1 MSAAPR
7 RPPPRWVLTHLR
19 PGENVLWW
27 ARPSLAGLVPIT
39 ASALGGAVLLVVTHR
54 LGIEDPGPLQGA
66 SALVVAALGL
76 LFEFG
81 RRLAQLRFTTF
92 VVTDRHLYSI
102 TTFLTTDARSVPLS
116 RVSHV
121 ALRQGPFAMLLG
133 LWSARVGLY
142 GEGARHLA
150 LPSIR
155 DGDGLLRELSGG
167 QRRGCDAA
175 WLLRGD

>member
-1 MSAAPR
+1 MSG
-7 RPPPRWVLTHLR
+7 RPPPRWVGAHLR

-27 ARPSLAGLVPIT
+27 GRPSLVGLLPIT
-39 ASALGGAVLLVVTHR
+39 ASAAGGALVLVLTQR
-54 LGIEDPGPLQGA
+54 FGIEDPGPLQGTP
-66 SALVVAALGL
+66 ALVVAAFGL
-76 LFEFG
+76 LFEFA
-81 RRLAQLRFTTF
+81 RRIVQLRFTTF

-102 TTFLTTDARSVPLS
+102 TTFFTTDARSVPLS

-121 ALRQGPFAMLLG
+121 ALRRGPFAVLLG
-133 LWSARVGLY
+133 LWTARVGLY
-142 GEGARHLA
+142 GEGARSLA

-155 DGDGLLRELSGG
+155 DGEGLFRELSSG